1 LPSGSSYLISS
12 ELLQRYGCKRDIL
25 VWTSFILT
33 LSSSLD
39 VSP

>member
-1 LPSGSSYLISS
+1 
-12 ELLQRYGCKRDIL
+12 LQRYVVLGCKRDIL
-25 VWTSFILT
+25 VWTSFILS